1 MPEPSRKSQV
11 VRLKNKKPFLLFR
24 PSAAEADLA
33 FYRDYDPE
41 FLLKKDVCL
50 GVCRE

>member
-1 MPEPSRKSQV
+1 MPEPSSKSQV
-11 VRLKNKKPFLLFR
+11 VRLKNEKPFLLFR

-41 FLLKKDVCL
+41 F
-50 GVCRE
+50 R